1 MDIVVNKRYYD
12 FDYDNNAII
21 MFDADDAATCID
33 WDPHYE
39 SDVQCP
45 VDDEEK
51 VPTKH
56 AKGDSA
62 ALDGS
67 DPSAIVSASQST
79 ETVPDDAVPASPQS
93 SKSPTPPKSRKRHD
107 SSSSSSSLKRKS
119 SGVTWICSESPKGS
133 KRIPYALQVAHS
145 YTINRLQVQ
154 LTTLVDTATVKK
166 QQAARAKRHAAR
178 KAAQYQQMQYQQY
191 NQYAAHQGYVYPAAA
206 YGGGQ
211 AQYGHNYP
219 APHHG
224 QYPARTA
231 HKTAVAKVPRTHRQ
245 TAYAAPNP
253 RVMYRGGV
261 PVPGHMHHPH
271 MHHPAA
277 PKAQEAAG
285 QYVSYHAG
293 SGVAHPSHPPPQK

>member
-1 MDIVVNKRYYD
+1 MDLIVNKRYYD

-21 MFDADDAATCID
+21 MFDADDAALCVD

-39 SDVQCP
+39 SDAAQCP
-45 VDDEEK
+45 VDEEEK
-51 VPTKH
+51 VSPKH
-56 AKGDSA
+56 AKRDSN
-62 ALDGS
+62 ALDGA

-79 ETVPDDAVPASPQS
+79 DTVPDEADLGPTSPRS

-107 SSSSSSSLKRKS
+107 SPSSSTSSLKRKS

-191 NQYAAHQGYVYPAAA
+191 NQYAAHQGYVYPPAPGAAPP
-206 YGGGQ
+206 
-211 AQYGHNYP
+211 QYAHNYP
-219 APHHG
+219 PSPHQHHG
-224 QYPARTA
+224 QYPARTT
-231 HKTAVAKVPRTHRQ
+231 HRTAAAKVPRSHHHRQ
-245 TAYAAPNP
+245 TGYAAPT
-253 RVMYRGGV
+253 RVMYRGG
-261 PVPGHMHHPH
+261 PPPTHM
-271 MHHPAA
+271 HPAA
-277 PKAQEAAG
+277 PKTQEASE
-285 QYVSYHAG
+285 QYMSYHAG
-293 SGVAHPSHPPPQK
+293 SGVSHPPPQQK

>member
-1 MDIVVNKRYYD
+1 MMSKKLSEPESEADIKEAFKV

-191 NQYAAHQGYVYPAAA
+191 NQYSPHQ
-206 YGGGQ
+206 
-211 AQYGHNYP
+211 
-219 APHHG
+219 HHG
-224 QYPARTA
+224 QYPARTT
-231 HKTAVAKVPRTHRQ
+231 HRTAAAKVPRSHHHRQ
-245 TAYAAPNP
+245 TGYAAPT
-253 RVMYRGGV
+253 RVMYRGG
-261 PVPGHMHHPH
+261 PPPAHM
-271 MHHPAA
+271 HPAA
-277 PKAQEAAG
+277 PKTQEA
-285 QYVSYHAG
+285 S
-293 SGVAHPSHPPPQK
+293 